1 VKTVRAAAVRSP
13 DADMRPRRERE
24 GCARMA
30 GEGENWEGEVK
41 GAQQRCDTLLR
52 RHGREGGRSSGGA
65 PWRRGVGRGVGA
77 SAVWPTAARRGARR
91 RHACGRHVIG
101 GKTGEVGDCQV
112 GPRHSNGRWDLNSK
126 KKKSNLI

>member
-52 RHGREGGRSSGGA
+52 RHGREGGWSSGGA
-65 PWRRGVGRGVGA
+65 TWRRGVGRGVGA
-77 SAVWPTAARRGARR
+77 SAGGRAAR
-91 RHACGRHVIG
+91 CGRQRLGAVLAG
-101 GKTGEVGDCQV
+101 GTRAGGT
-112 GPRHSNGRWDLNSK
+112 
-126 KKKSNLI
+126 

>member
-13 DADMRPRRERE
+13 GSDMRPMRERE

-52 RHGREGGRSSGGA
+52 RRGREG
-65 PWRRGVGRGVGA
+65 
-77 SAVWPTAARRGARR
+77 
-91 RHACGRHVIG
+91 
-101 GKTGEVGDCQV
+101 D
-112 GPRHSNGRWDLNSK
+112 GPREVPHGGEDWGVAWGPARW
-126 KKKSNLI
+126 